1 MYTIYLSLDC
11 RYDDND
17 DDNDIIVRLF
27 INIHTYNTFIYVKRG
42 DGGEGAVRPLY
53 HCSIMYIGRYT
64 SYIYKTG

>member
-27 INIHTYNTFIYVKRG
+27 IYKYTYTCIYVKRG
-42 DGGEGAVRPLY
+42 DGSEGAVQPLY
-53 HCSIMYIGRYT
+53 HCSIMYRYT
-64 SYIYKTG
+64 VGI